1 MVYVTSETEFY
12 QLKVKVTQSC
22 PTLCDPMH
30 YTVHGILQA
39 RILEWVAIPLSR
51 ESSQPMNQ
59 IQVSHNA
66 GGFFTSWATREAQPA
81 PERPFL
87 KEILQKLFFAAVFFP
102 NWQCSLSSVFWL
114 GEFMLIT
121 SYFSESSCDTER
133 MKSHWETRFCMHHVL
148 RRAAAQIWSCWAPL
162 SFFCDLLIARSQLSP
177 VIVLSVFC
185 AILVLTAMTMSW
197 CSVSPWRTWIKLRG
211 WLLASHLW
219 PTPWPSLLSQKR
231 YDPQHADTSICTG
244 GPPFPCGPFNPAELL
259 HSVCASC

>member
-1 MVYVTSETEFY
+1 MVYVNSETEFY

-39 RILEWVAIPLSR
+39 RILEWVAIPLYR

-81 PERPFL
+81 QERPFL

-148 RRAAAQIWSCWAPL
+148 RRAAAQICL
-162 SFFCDLLIARSQLSP
+162 ELLSP
-177 VIVLSVFC
+177 PQFLLWSSYSQKPIIPRDCTFCILCYSCFNSYDHELVFGVSMKNMNK
-185 AILVLTAMTMSW
+185 AERLTFGESLMTHAMTFTA
-197 CSVSPWRTWIKLRG
+197 VSEKVWPPACRHQYLHRG
-211 WLLASHLW
+211 
-219 PTPWPSLLSQKR
+219 
-231 YDPQHADTSICTG
+231 TSI
-244 GPPFPCGPFNPAELL
+244 PLRAI
-259 HSVCASC
+259 